1 MAVGCLSART
11 QTVATAEPSW
21 IVADFAVDF
30 AVGFAV
36 DFAVG
41 FAVDFG
47 VDFAVDFATVAWPLA
62 VLAIFGS
69 FSVARAV
76 VAQFLCV

>member
-21 IVADFAVDF
+21 IVADF